1 MTDTLRFGALGAAR
15 ITPPALI
22 DAARKTEGVVVRA
35 VAARDRA
42 RAEEFAAK
50 HAIPVVLGSYEELIA
65 SPEIDCI
72 YNALP
77 NSLHAEWTV
86 RALRAGKHVLCEK
99 PLASNAEEAAQ
110 MRAVAH
116 ETGRRLV
123 EAFHWRH
130 HPLAARIRE
139 LLAGGAIGRIQ
150 RVDAVFTVRLPPTD
164 IRFDYAL
171 AGGALM
177 DLGCYT
183 VHFARFVAGEPEV
196 VSAEIEQGPPNI
208 DVDTRAELRFPGGV
222 TGSVYCSMKADKRF
236 RATVEVRGERGVL
249 HVTNPLAPHFGHEL
263 KLTVGG
269 AEQSEKVEG
278 EATYVHQL
286 RAFADH
292 VRKGVPVPTDLD
304 DSVANMRVIDAIY
317 RAAGLPPRGT

>member
-15 ITPPALI
+15 ITPPALC
-22 DAARKTEGVVVRA
+22 DAARKTPGVVVRA

-50 HAIPVVLGSYEELIA
+50 HGIPVVLGSYEDLVA
-65 SPEIDCI
+65 SPEVDCV

-77 NSLHAEWTV
+77 NSLHCEWTI

-99 PLASNAEEAAQ
+99 PFASNAAEAER
-110 MRAVAH
+110 MRAAAR

-123 EAFHWRH
+123 EAFHWRY
-130 HPLAARIRE
+130 HPLAARVRE
-139 LLAGGAIGRIQ
+139 LLDGGAIGRIQ
-150 RVDAVFTVRLPPTD
+150 RVEAVFTVRLPPTD

-183 VHFARFVAGEPEV
+183 VSFARFVAGEPEV
-196 VSAEIEQGPPNI
+196 ISAEIEQGPPNV
-208 DVDTRAELRFPGGV
+208 DVDTRAELRVPGGV

-236 RATVEVRGERGVL
+236 RAAVDVTGERGAL
-249 HVTNPLAPHFGHEL
+249 QVTNPLAPHFGHEI
-263 KLTVGG
+263 KLTVGD
-269 AEQSEKVEG
+269 AVQTEKVEG

-292 VRKGVPVPTDLD
+292 VRKGVPVPTDPD
-304 DSVANMRVIDAIY
+304 DAVANMRVIDAIY
-317 RAAGLPPRGT
+317 RAAGLPVRGT